1 MPPPHPHPRRYQGSD
16 TRARFGLSFLGP
28 AWSEA
33 SLIGYAYAY
42 EQRTRTRD
50 RVQPY
55 IVPSTELVDVVG
67 KANATGATVGRR
79 GLRNRESVRRYEMV
93 RSGEGKRELPRREPL
108 RGER

>member
-1 MPPPHPHPRRYQGSD
+1 MVDGVARGS
-16 TRARFGLSFLGP
+16 FGLSFLGA

-67 KANATGATVGRR
+67 KGNGNLSVPVGKR
-79 GLRNRESVRRYEMV
+79 GLGSLRNHASVRGYEMK
-93 RSGEGKRELPRREPL
+93 RSVDGKREFPRMVPSRPQ
-108 RGER
+108 R